1 VTYRIFM
8 TDTRNSTPSPLDE
21 VHALRI
27 STAGLDPAPVAEEVR
42 VVREVPLAVDLE
54 GVDRFTMLCT
64 PIDRRALAA
73 GFLFSEGIIDGLSD
87 VETLKVCDD
96 DPYVVRVRL
105 RKGIERIGDQ
115 GRNLVITSSCGA
127 CGDEDL
133 SRRLDALPR
142 VDHSLS
148 IHHQVLRTAGKAL
161 QQAQPLFQAT
171 GCPHGAALF
180 DRQGTLLSAAEDTGR
195 HNALDKVIGK
205 RLLNGDTPAGCAA
218 ALSCRVSLEM
228 VGKCA
233 RAGIELISAISAPTS
248 LAIETAERCGITLCA
263 FVRQTRAT
271 IFTHPGRIAALR

>member
-1 VTYRIFM
+1 M
-8 TDTRNSTPSPLDE
+8 NDLRNNTPSPLSD
-21 VHALRI
+21 VHASRI
-27 STAGLDPAPVAEEVR
+27 TTEGPDPAPVAEEVR
-42 VVREVPLAVDLE
+42 VVREVPLAMDVE
-54 GVDRFTMLCT
+54 RVDRFTMLCT

-73 GFLFSEGIIDGLSD
+73 GFLFSEGIIDGMAD

-96 DPYVVRVRL
+96 DPHVVRVKL

-133 SRRLDALPR
+133 NRRLEALPR
-142 VDHSLS
+142 VDHTLNIS
-148 IHHQVLRTAGKAL
+148 HQVLRTTGRAL
-161 QQAQPLFQAT
+161 RSSQPLFKAC
-171 GCPHGAALF
+171 GCTHAAVLF
-180 DRQGTLLSAAEDTGR
+180 DNEGTILTAAEDTGR

-205 RLLNGDTPAGCAA
+205 RLLEGDTPSGCAA

-263 FVRQTRAT
+263 FVRETRAT
-271 IFTHPGRIAALR
+271 IFTHPERVLGTG